1 MKFFLEHV
9 DHGLASLVYVAVCA
23 ACAGCVLYLVASL
36 AAAPA

>member
-1 MKFFLEHV
+1 MKFFLERV

-36 AAAPA
+36 AAAQA

>member
-1 MKFFLEHV
+1 MKFFLERV
-9 DHGLASLVYVAVCA
+9 DHGLANLIYVAVCA